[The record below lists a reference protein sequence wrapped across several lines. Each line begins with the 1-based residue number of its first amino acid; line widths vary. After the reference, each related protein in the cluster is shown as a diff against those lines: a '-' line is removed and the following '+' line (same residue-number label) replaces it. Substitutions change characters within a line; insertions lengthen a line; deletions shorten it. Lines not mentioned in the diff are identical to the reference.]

1 MLVKKFILIIVI
13 FLLPF
18 NLFADVPY
26 YLDFK
31 YILNESTAG
40 KKAQDTLKK
49 RLNDG
54 VAELNKKEKQFLD
67 DEKKIIQ
74 QKKLISAEEYKKK
87 ISELRQKVSY

>member
-87 ISELRQKVSY
+87 NI

>member
-13 FLLPF
+13 FLFFF

-26 YLDFK
+26 YLYFK

-87 ISELRQKVSY
+87 YLN

>member
-87 ISELRQKVSY
+87 YLN